1 MKSVSNHK
9 TLALECVEPGQEI
22 GAYPSLEIEFD
33 ERAGSV
39 RVYDPRLFQAG
50 RRGFCERLLLA
61 AARQPGICKA
71 EIDLAS
77 ASCRIEFCAG
87 SQAPRLMADSFVG
100 AVRDASAG
108 CSFFDRFALWR
119 RPRQWSALTAF
130 RLPEGPSLWESVEVE
145 PAQIRLRRP
154 GVVGH
159 RARLSR
165 LADTLAE
172 IEGVDA
178 CRVSPWSRQITI
190 DVGRDSP
197 LSDRFLDTV
206 EQALACL
213 NAGELLGTTLVPQSA
228 ASDESAVAAGG
239 KRLWYLAMAG
249 GAFSLTLVGLV
260 VPGIPT
266 VPFLL
271 ATSYYLARSSP
282 RLNER
287 LRRTSFFGPILREW
301 EEQGGVSRVSKGKL
315 TGLTLAIVGIT
326 IILAPLTPVTLLV
339 ILIISS
345 LSIYGISRMPEI
357 ADDRPGEPQ
366 LGEPARL
373 ALPAP

>member
-1 MKSVSNHK
+1 MKAVSKHE
-9 TLALECVEPGQEI
+9 TLALEGALPGQEG
-22 GAYPSLEIEFD
+22 GAVPSLEIEFD
-33 ERAGSV
+33 ERAGAV

-50 RRGFCERLLLA
+50 RRGYCERLLLA
-61 AARQPGICKA
+61 AARQPGISKA

-77 ASCRIEFCAG
+77 ASCRIEFCGG
-87 SQAPRLMADSFVG
+87 SQAPRFMADSFVG

-108 CSFFDRFALWR
+108 CSLWGRFAFWR
-119 RPRQWSALTAF
+119 RRPQWSALTAF
-130 RLPEGPSLWESVEVE
+130 RLPEGPSLWETFEVE

-154 GVVGH
+154 GVAGN
-159 RARLSR
+159 RARLLR

-178 CRVSPWSRQITI
+178 CRVAPWSRQITI
-190 DVGRDSP
+190 DAGRDSP

-213 NAGELLGTTLVPQSA
+213 NAVELVGPALLPRSQS
-228 ASDESAVAAGG
+228 SDDSAVAAGG
-239 KRLWYLAMAG
+239 KRVLYLAMAG
-249 GAFSLTLVGLV
+249 GAFSLTLVGLL

-282 RLNER
+282 RLNDR

-301 EEQGGVSRVSKGKL
+301 EEQGGLSRLSKEKL

-326 IILAPLTPVTLLV
+326 IVLAPLAPITLV
-339 ILIISS
+339 IILIISS
-345 LSIYGISRMPEI
+345 LSIYGIARMP
-357 ADDRPGEPQ
+357 DLVGEPRIND
-366 LGEPARL
+366 GRARL
-373 ALPAP
+373 ALAAP